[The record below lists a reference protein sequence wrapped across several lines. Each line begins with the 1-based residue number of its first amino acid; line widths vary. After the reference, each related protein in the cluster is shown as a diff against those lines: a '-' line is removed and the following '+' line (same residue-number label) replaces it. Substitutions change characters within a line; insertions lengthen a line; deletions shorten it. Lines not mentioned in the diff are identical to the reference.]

1 MKQKVLIL
9 EPIHRDG
16 IELLRKYCEVIELN
30 GKTSIE
36 DLKRLISD
44 VDVIVSRG
52 FIKIDEEFI
61 KSACK
66 LKVIVVHGVGIDH
79 IDLKAAERAGV
90 KVVNTPEAL
99 TETVAEFTIGMLIS
113 MLRRIP
119 QADKAVRSGQW
130 DRKYG
135 DLVGTDLSGKIVGI
149 IGFGRIGS
157 AVARRLKTFNVKMHY
172 YDKFRKID
180 LEREMGIEYMNF
192 EELLKIS
199 DIILLHLPLTEE
211 TYHIISSREFELMKN
226 GVYIVNMGR
235 GALVDEEEL
244 IKYIENGKIAGAALD
259 VFEKEPLPM
268 DSKLVKF
275 ENIILTPHLGASS
288 KEALRRM
295 AMKVAEKVLEE
306 LKIKI

>member
-30 GKTSIE
+30 GKANIE
-36 DLKRLISD
+36 DLKGLISD
-44 VDVIVSRG
+44 VDIIVSRG
-52 FIKIDEEFI
+52 FIKIDEKLI

-66 LKVIVVHGVGIDH
+66 LKVIVVHGVGVDH
-79 IDLKAAERAGV
+79 IDLKAAEGAGV

-113 MLRRIP
+113 ILRRIP
-119 QADKAVRSGQW
+119 QADKAVRSSQW
-130 DRKYG
+130 DRKYR

-157 AVARRLKTFNVKMHY
+157 AVARRLKPFNVKMYY

-180 LEREMGIEYMNF
+180 LEREMGIEYINF

-211 TYHIISSREFELMKN
+211 THHIISSREFELMKN

-235 GALVDEEEL
+235 GALIDEEEL

-295 AMKVAEKVLEE
+295 AMEVAEKVLEE